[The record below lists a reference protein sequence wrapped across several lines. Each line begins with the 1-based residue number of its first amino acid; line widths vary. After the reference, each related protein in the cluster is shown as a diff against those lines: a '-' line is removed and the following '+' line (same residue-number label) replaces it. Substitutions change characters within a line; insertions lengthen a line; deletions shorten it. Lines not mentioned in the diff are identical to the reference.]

1 MISRS
6 VKWLPGR
13 WFRGLL
19 AIATMLC
26 ALHAPRASAARPAL
40 GGDPALKEWKRLL
53 FYHRTLT
60 GGERGMIDSPGFYLH
75 PDGKVDPA
83 AELEATIAGLKA
95 AGAMSADQ
103 KQPLICAFPRRREYL
118 LRHGLIDAEE
128 LPQVAC
134 DDLDLWLSRRQYK
147 SAWLVFS
154 SWYPQNPASLFGHTF
169 LRFRRSDRESDLLD
183 DAVNFAAT
191 PTTRNPF
198 LYGVMGLAG
207 GFPGHFSLMPYHVKI
222 QEYNNLESRDL
233 WEYELNMSQDQMRG
247 VLLSLWEFG
256 PHRSDYYYLD
266 ENCSLVLLKLLET
279 GDVTWDFSGRL
290 KPWVVPVDTVRAVD
304 AQPGMVRARKN
315 RISQERLFRAREKL
329 LDGPGRER
337 FLAWTETD
345 PKSRPA
351 DAIARVGQLTSPE
364 ISHQLSHQSS
374 HQSARTIDAA
384 IEWLDLQDPPQPGA
398 SAERHEVRRALLASR
413 REIKVAS
420 EPVKGLDP
428 ELDPATAHPS
438 THFQSG
444 YFASTS
450 GEHGL
455 EVVWTPALHD
465 LMGPA
470 RGTAEG
476 LEIVM
481 VEVQARAD
489 ARDRRAALTGLTLTG
504 LTLFRVRSLT
514 PWDPAVRATSWFVD
528 MNWNSTSQC
537 PGRSFAGCRELSLRG
552 GAGYSLKP
560 GDNRLVFSGF
570 IGGATGHVKDPR
582 GARDHDTA
590 FAEAGPHAGAT
601 YTGDRIR
608 LQLMTRANR
617 RILGSGAL
625 ENRITMTG
633 AGAFDLAKNWDARL
647 GLEWSRVSG
656 DESKANETGFARTI
670 SATVGHY
677 F

>member
-1 MISRS
+1 MNSRACR
-6 VKWLPGR
+6 WLSSI
-13 WFRGLL
+13 FKL
-19 AIATMLC
+19 AVLIRALC
-26 ALHAPRASAARPAL
+26 AYQVIAAGPSAPAR
-40 GGDPALKEWKRLL
+40 DPALKEWKRLL
-53 FYHRTLT
+53 FYHPTLT
-60 GGERGMIDSPGFYLH
+60 GRERGIIDSPGFYLH
-75 PDGKVDPA
+75 PGGKTDPA
-83 AELEATIAGLKA
+83 AEMAATIAGFKN
-95 AGAMSADQ
+95 AGAMSADT
-103 KQPLICAFPRRREYL
+103 KQPLICAFPRRRDYL
-118 LRHGLIDAEE
+118 LRHGLIHAAE

-134 DDLDLWLSRRQYK
+134 DDLDLWLSHRQYQ

-191 PTTRNPF
+191 PTTQNPF

-207 GFPGHFSLMPYHVKI
+207 GFPGQFSMLPFHVKI
-222 QEYNNLESRDL
+222 QEYNNIESRDL
-233 WEYELNMSQDQMRG
+233 WEYELNMSEDQMRR

-256 PHRSDYYYLD
+256 PHSADYYYLD

-279 GDVTWDFSGRL
+279 GDITWDFSGKL

-304 AQPGMVRARKN
+304 AQPGMIRARKN

-329 LDGPGRER
+329 LDTAGRER

-351 DAIARVGQLTSPE
+351 DAIARIGQLASPE
-364 ISHQLSHQSS
+364 PASTSAPD
-374 HQSARTIDAA
+374 SARTIDAA
-384 IEWLDLQDPPQPGA
+384 IEWLDFKDPPQPGA

-413 REIKVAS
+413 REIKIAS
-420 EPVKGLDP
+420 ERVNSLDL

-444 YFASTS
+444 YFASSS

-489 ARDRRAALTGLTLTG
+489 ARDRRAALTGLTL
-504 LTLFRVRSLT
+504 FRVRSLT

-528 MNWNSTSQC
+528 LNWNSTSQC
-537 PGRSFAGCRELSLRG
+537 PGRSFAGCRELSLRAG
-552 GAGYSLKP
+552 TGYSIKP
-560 GDNRLVFSGF
+560 GENRFVISGF
-570 IGGATGHVKDPR
+570 LGGATGH
-582 GARDHDTA
+582 ATDHATGPGVDGSP
-590 FAEAGPHAGAT
+590 FVEAGPLLVAT
-601 YTGDRIR
+601 YPGEQFRMHLQASAQRRVLNTGVPQDR
-608 LQLMTRANR
+608 LQAT
-617 RILGSGAL
+617 GGA
-625 ENRITMTG
+625 
-633 AGAFDLAKNWDARL
+633 AFDLAKNWDARL
-647 GLEWSRVSG
+647 GVEWSKAG
-656 DESKANETGFARTI
+656 DSQARTLT
-670 SATVGHY
+670 ATAGHY